1 MITVT
6 VTEIGLCDET
16 RLSFVHFEAMLL
28 SSNVSSPPPA
38 PLALDAATFFGVLAL
53 AAATVSLALT
63 SLSLPNASF
72 LQQIQFADALGGQAA
87 VLCLAAY
94 TFVMARC
101 GARLHHL
108 LLSMPVLALLLLP
121 SSPSRLSL
129 TWQLQSCV
137 RLGRQATDKIR
148 IVPERKLLF
157 CAIEKNAN
165 TAFED
170 LLCSL
175 TYEHYPSWVRWVFST
190 WRTWANFE
198 LQCFWGAT
206 FPPNQGVSLSAA
218 YAALRHEEPGWVS
231 AVFVRDPLERFL
243 SGWLSKCTNDHDLD
257 REVRGARVEH
267 ASMIDMKARLC
278 PSIACALHVPIEL

>member
-1 MITVT
+1 MYRVDLLVHTV
-6 VTEIGLCDET
+6 
-16 RLSFVHFEAMLL
+16 AKNMLL
-28 SSNVSSPPPA
+28 ASTLSWPPA
-38 PLALDAATFFGVLAL
+38 PRALDAATFFGVLAL
-53 AAATVSLALT
+53 AAATVSLVLT
-63 SLSLPNASF
+63 SLSLPNSSL
-72 LQQIQFADALGGQAA
+72 LQQKQFADALGGLAA

-137 RLGRQATDKIR
+137 RLGRHATDKIR

-218 YAALRHEEPGWVS
+218 YAALRHEEPGWIS

-257 REVRGARVEH
+257 REVRGAREEL
-267 ASMIDMKARLC
+267 ASMSDLNAHIYAN
-278 PSIACALHVPIEL
+278 S